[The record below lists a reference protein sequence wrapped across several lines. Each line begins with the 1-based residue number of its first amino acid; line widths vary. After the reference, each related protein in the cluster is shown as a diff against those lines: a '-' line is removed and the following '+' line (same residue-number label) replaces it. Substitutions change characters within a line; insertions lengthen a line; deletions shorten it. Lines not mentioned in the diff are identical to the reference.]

1 MEIWSWLELEMKLRA
16 ALGSEEDSREGWK
29 VKVTVTS
36 AVFLVLIFQYPTDGC
51 FLRHVKKK
59 DVS

>member
-29 VKVTVTS
+29 VKAKVTS
-36 AVFLVLIFQYPTDGC
+36 AVFLVLFFNIRLT
-51 FLRHVKKK
+51 V
-59 DVS
+59 VSFGT